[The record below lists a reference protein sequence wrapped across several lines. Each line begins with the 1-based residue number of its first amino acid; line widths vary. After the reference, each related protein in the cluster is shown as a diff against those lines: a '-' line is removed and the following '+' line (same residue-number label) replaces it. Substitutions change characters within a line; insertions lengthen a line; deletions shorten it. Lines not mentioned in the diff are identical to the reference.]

1 MSFLK
6 ITDPAKRDFIVQ
18 EYLKTK
24 DNVRKNYITERTGEL
39 GAQRELTKF
48 FKPVIETQKTV
59 AKDLSK
65 EVTQPITSAL
75 LPITEGVQ
83 KAVALAKYPSIKAE
97 EEGDVSD
104 TSILYL
110 GEIASHYLRQFA
122 SKEDVDKTF
131 GLYDKDGVFYIGDS
145 PVEIVDDNI
154 TIKGKEYEGTP
165 GLWELL
171 IMKRPNNTI
180 YTPEDLVNYAKIL
193 HDTNAMKHNHN
204 PKSMKPKSSK
214 GQKYKE
220 IIKPIWDD
228 IYSGYSYLSSG
239 NGVKRSETTLSAAK
253 TTVIPSDPN
262 ALIERLDLLLASKQ
276 AGNTGVRNEL
286 VSICDELRR
295 QNVIEKETYK
305 ELMLTL

>member
-65 EVTQPITSAL
+65 DISKEVTQPITLAL
-75 LPITEGVQ
+75 LPITEGVR
-83 KAVALAKYPSIKAE
+83 KAVELAKYPSIKA

-122 SKEDVDKTF
+122 SKEGVDKTF
-131 GLYDKDGVFYIGDS
+131 GLYDKDSAFYIGDS
-145 PVEIVDDNI
+145 PVEIVNDNI

-180 YTPEDLVNYAKIL
+180 YTPEDLANYAEIL

-220 IIKPIWDD
+220 IIRPI
-228 IYSGYSYLSSG
+228 
-239 NGVKRSETTLSAAK
+239 
-253 TTVIPSDPN
+253 
-262 ALIERLDLLLASKQ
+262 
-276 AGNTGVRNEL
+276 
-286 VSICDELRR
+286 
-295 QNVIEKETYK
+295 
-305 ELMLTL
+305 

>member
-6 ITDPAKRDFIVQ
+6 ITDPAKRDLIVQ

-39 GAQRELTKF
+39 GAQRELAKF

-65 EVTQPITSAL
+65 DLSKDLATQVTQPLMSSL
-75 LPITEGVQ
+75 LPITEGVR
-83 KAVALAKYPSIKAE
+83 KAVELAKYPSIKAE
-97 EEGDVSD
+97 EGDVSD
-104 TSILYL
+104 TSVLYL
-110 GEIASHYLRQFA
+110 GETASHYLRQFA
-122 SKEDVDKTF
+122 NKEGVDKTF

-154 TIKGKEYEGTP
+154 TIKGKEYEGTS

-180 YTPEDLVNYAKIL
+180 YTPDDLANYAKIL

-220 IIKPIWDD
+220 IIRPIWDD
-228 IYSGYSYLSSG
+228 IYSEY
-239 NGVKRSETTLSAAK
+239 GVKTTVK
-253 TTVIPSDPN
+253 TTVIPSDPS
-262 ALIERLDLLLASKQ
+262 ALIERLDLLLASKR

-295 QNVIEKETYK
+295 QNVIEKDIYK
-305 ELMLTL
+305 NLMLTL

>member
-6 ITDPAKRDFIVQ
+6 ITDPAKRDFIAQ

-24 DNVRKNYITERTGEL
+24 HNVRKNYITERTGEL

-48 FKPVIETQKTV
+48 FKPVIESQKTV

-75 LPITEGVQ
+75 LPITEGVR
-83 KAVALAKYPSIKAE
+83 KAVELAKYPSIKAE

-110 GEIASHYLRQFA
+110 GEIASHYLRHFA
-122 SKEDVDKTF
+122 SKEGVDKTF

-145 PVEIVDDNI
+145 PVEIVDDDI
-154 TIKGKEYEGTP
+154 TVKGKEYEGTP

-171 IMKRPNNTI
+171 IMKSPNNTI
-180 YTPEDLVNYAKIL
+180 YTTEDLANYAKIL
-193 HDTNAMKHNHN
+193 HDTSAMKHNHN
-204 PKSMKPKSSK
+204 PLSMKPKSSK

-220 IIKPIWDD
+220 IIRPIWDD
-228 IYSGYSYLSSG
+228 IYSG
-239 NGVKRSETTLSAAK
+239 NGVNA
-253 TTVIPSDPN
+253 TVIPSDPN

-286 VSICDELRR
+286 VSICDELLR
-295 QNVIEKETYK
+295 QDVIDKETYK
-305 ELMLTL
+305 KLMLTL